1 MLKFYKNPDRY
12 DLEYDVR
19 LEDKKF
25 YLKLCSSGM
34 DVLELGSGSG
44 RITYPL
50 FKKKVNIVG
59 IEKSPEMIAAAL
71 KKQKNL
77 KVINKS
83 FLNFNLNKTFDQV
96 IMPFNTLQHVYTN
109 KDLIKLLENIKRH
122 LKKGGRFIFDVVNP
136 DINDLA
142 RKTDEVWIYDSF
154 FVVSDKLGIRRAKKL
169 DKDKKIMLIEDSVKY
184 NNKNQIAH
192 YTLNYYLAKK
202 QIYNVKLKQRMFFP
216 LELDF
221 ILEASGF
228 KILEKLGDFD
238 GSSFTNNSASQI
250 IISKV

>member
-1 MLKFYKNPDRY
+1 MLNFYKNPDRY

-19 LEDKKF
+19 LEDVNF
-25 YLKLCSSGM
+25 YLKHCSSGM

-50 FKKKVNIVG
+50 FKKKVNVVG
-59 IEKSPEMIAAAL
+59 IEKSPEMIAFSL
-71 KKQKNL
+71 KKEKKLNI
-77 KVINKS
+77 INKS

-109 KDLIKLLENIKRH
+109 KDLRKLLENIKRH

-142 RKTDEVWIYDSF
+142 RRPDEVWVYDSF
-154 FVVSDKLGIRRAKKL
+154 FVVSDKLGIRRAKRA

-184 NNKNQIAH
+184 DSKNQIAI
-192 YTLNYYLAKK
+192 YTLSYNLAKK
-202 QIYNVKLKQRMFFP
+202 ELYNVKLKQRMFFSK
-216 LELDF
+216 ELDF
-221 ILEASGF
+221 ILESAGF
-228 KILEKLGDFD
+228 KIQDKFGDFD
-238 GSSFTNNSASQI
+238 GSIFNSNSPSQI